1 MLLWAVV
8 SCEREEIRPSAG
20 EGVRISFQAG
30 PLYSR
35 AITTPGD
42 GNVADGGGIY
52 IGTSGSGDPLPDL
65 VILLANPEGDIVAT
79 YPEQTLG
86 TGVDS
91 ELQDDPTSTEMGV
104 VFTGF
109 TGAAVNK
116 TYTVYAFA
124 NTEGMWLMDAG
135 GATMSGTAAKDSLLS
150 LPNADAVDTLKFL
163 PWGVSPKD
171 TSLTLKSG
179 RLPMSAKG
187 TVAVSTGGT
196 GEVSLALIRCVA
208 KITAN
213 FVNNTGDTLTLTSY
227 RNELVGIS
235 PDRSFVLPHVPSSP
249 VDTVACNLVSLAS
262 SLMIPKDD
270 TVSVSWFVFP
280 SKGPYTCNVDFT
292 TGGNNYHYTDL
303 PVHDDHARD
312 LTALERNQ
320 HLRIE
325 TRISKGTTVSFN
337 FEVSDWTEKSEIVLF
352 D

>member
-30 PLYSR
+30 NPYSK
-35 AITTPGD
+35 AVTTPGD
-42 GNVADGGGIY
+42 GVVADGGGIF
-52 IGTSGSGDPLPDL
+52 IDNTDPLNPIPDL
-65 VILLANPEGDIVAT
+65 VILLAGPDSSIVAT
-79 YPEQTLG
+79 YPEKSVG
-86 TGVDS
+86 TGIDS
-91 ELQDDPTSTEMGV
+91 ELQDSPGATGMDV
-104 VFTGF
+104 VFSGF
-109 TGAAVNK
+109 TAEQCDK
-116 TYTVYAFA
+116 TYIVYAFA
-124 NTEGMWLMDAG
+124 NTEGMWVMTPGAASMT
-135 GATMSGTAAKDSLLS
+135 GATAKDSLLS
-150 LPNADAVDTLKFL
+150 LTSVAVIDSLKFI
-163 PWGVSPKD
+163 PWGLSPRD

-179 RLPMSAKG
+179 RLPMSARG
-187 TVAVSTGGT
+187 TVRVSSGGT

-208 KITAN
+208 KITAS
-213 FVNNTGDTLTLTSY
+213 FVNNTGDTLTLTNY

-270 TVSVSWFVFP
+270 TVSVSWIVFP

-337 FEVSDWTEKSEIVLF
+337 FEVSNWTEKSEIVLF